1 MTENIQTAPILTV
14 TWDTVIGSRH
24 VGYDPDSGPEVEPV
38 SLGEMVVAGIV
49 DRLTGDIKRDA
60 DSYRDAVREARDAAN
75 EAVKAEAAALVKRAL
90 AEGVQRTNTWGEPQ
104 GEKVTLRDLIL
115 DEIRK
120 YLDEKPPRPGYSER
134 ERPGGF
140 VELLRHEVAAGMQ
153 RELAEEIKAA
163 RAQVAAKV
171 RERAAELIGDVV
183 KAQTR

>member
-1 MTENIQTAPILTV
+1 MSENTQTTPILTV
-14 TWDTVIGSRH
+14 TWDTVIGARH

-49 DRLTGDIKRDA
+49 ERLVADMKRDA
-60 DSYRDAVREARDAAN
+60 TDYRDAVREAREAAREAVTN
-75 EAVKAEAAALVKRAL
+75 EAGALVKKAL
-90 AEGVQRTNTWGEPQ
+90 TEGVQRTNTWGEAQ

-140 VELLRHEVAAGMQ
+140 AELLRHEVTAGMQ
-153 RELAEEIKAA
+153 KELAEEIKAA